1 MGREEVKE
9 ICAAVKLEVFHQ
21 SSNISQD
28 HPGRTSHGEGL
39 SVFDLPS
46 YVFKGVIVTFKKS
59 DVFAFIRSC
68 QLPGDVYV
76 HTEQMDRE
84 VKKCSYL
91 MGKIVLFTAKDAG
104 RKSLE
109 ARNMVLANESVPLS
123 VVGERIV
130 AWDVGV
136 GEGCVEVE
144 QMGLRMMF
152 VREELEVT
160 RRKQTKP
167 LVEKKRQISSPGGQE
182 PPGGGLKYTVGE

>member
-21 SSNISQD
+21 SSNISHD

-59 DVFAFIRSC
+59 EVFAFIRSC

-91 MGKIVLFTAKDAG
+91 MGKTVPFTAKDAG

-123 VVGERIV
+123 VVGGRIV
-130 AWDVGV
+130 AWDVGSGGGV
-136 GEGCVEVE
+136 CGGGADGAEDDVCQGGAGGG
-144 QMGLRMMF
+144 Q
-152 VREELEVT
+152 EEAD
-160 RRKQTKP
+160 KASGG
-167 LVEKKRQISSPGGQE
+167 KKRQISSPGGQE
-182 PPGGGLKYTVGE
+182 PPGGG